1 MKRLPKFTKAAV
13 LTELRKPL
21 LVKKI
26 TLPESLSYG
35 QVLVK
40 IHYSGV
46 CGSQIGEIDGV
57 KGEDKYLPH
66 LLGHEGSGTVL
77 KIGKGVTKVDEEDT
91 VILHWRKGDGINSR
105 TPKYGFK
112 NGQINAGWVTTFN
125 NYAVISENR
134 LTKVS
139 DDLDLVTA
147 PLLGCAITTGFG
159 VIENEAKLKIGESV
173 VIFGSGG
180 IGLSMIQAAKMR
192 GAYPIVAVDRFD
204 GRLNLAK
211 EHGADFIINSSNDK
225 DIKMS
230 LETVINNNLNV
241 FIDNTGVPEVIELGY
256 ELINKQGRLILVG
269 VPRHDEKLS
278 INTLPLHFG
287 KRLTGSEGGSSSP
300 SSDIP
305 RFSKLMKSNKLIVR
319 NQVTQ
324 ICSLE
329 NINDAITDMK
339 SGKATGRII
348 IDLTD

>member
-1 MKRLPKFTKAAV
+1 MKRLPKFAKAAV

-46 CGSQIGEIDGV
+46 CGSQVGEIDGV

-77 KIGKGVTKVDEEDT
+77 KIGEGVTKVDEEDT

-105 TPKYGFK
+105 TPKYGCK

-159 VIENEAKLKIGESV
+159 VI
-173 VIFGSGG
+173 
-180 IGLSMIQAAKMR
+180 
-192 GAYPIVAVDRFD
+192 
-204 GRLNLAK
+204 
-211 EHGADFIINSSNDK
+211 
-225 DIKMS
+225 
-230 LETVINNNLNV
+230 
-241 FIDNTGVPEVIELGY
+241 
-256 ELINKQGRLILVG
+256 
-269 VPRHDEKLS
+269 
-278 INTLPLHFG
+278 
-287 KRLTGSEGGSSSP
+287 
-300 SSDIP
+300 
-305 RFSKLMKSNKLIVR
+305 
-319 NQVTQ
+319 
-324 ICSLE
+324 
-329 NINDAITDMK
+329 
-339 SGKATGRII
+339 
-348 IDLTD
+348 